1 MGAAYAQPVSATF
14 TRGIPL
20 GIRIAAALTALAAV
34 GAATALWWPH
44 SAAPPNTTVTPVSTA
59 VAPR

>member
-1 MGAAYAQPVSATF
+1 MGAAYAQPVPVTF

-20 GIRIAAALTALAAV
+20 GIRIAAALTALAAA

>member
-1 MGAAYAQPVSATF
+1 MGAAFAQPVPATF
-14 TRGIPL
+14 TLGIPL
-20 GIRIAAALTALAAV
+20 GIRIAAALSALAAA
-34 GAATALWWPH
+34 GAATALLLPH